1 MESQLK
7 DGVAI
12 KDVKEEAMGFGRR
25 PSVGS
30 RGHWEIVW
38 LTDL

>member
-12 KDVKEEAMGFGRR
+12 KDVKKEAMGFGRG

-30 RGHWEIVW
+30 RGHWEIAW